1 MHYRYLEIKLSM
13 FTDITETQGVQI
25 KTSHC

>member
-13 FTDITETQGVQI
+13 FIDITETQGVQI